1 MTMTTHQQLPKA
13 PAGEG
18 TGLRLQRIGADVH
31 AAFLRRPGAYTAS
44 FLQTPAWGRVKTGWR
59 AESLGWFDDAGRLL
73 GTALVLYRQ
82 MPGVRRLFAYLPE
95 GPGLDWAD
103 PQLDRWLE
111 PLVDHL
117 RDAGAFAVRMGPPL
131 AYRRWSGR
139 TLKDAAG
146 PGRRVGDVLP
156 DLVEPLGAA
165 VADRLRESGWRR
177 CGEDGQG
184 AGAPPRGSSGGAQ
197 PRLVFEVPLAGRG
210 LDDLW
215 TGLNQ
220 EWRRNVKKAGRSGV
234 RTDAE
239 GPLTLP
245 AFHALL
251 RVTERR
257 DGFDLGRDLDYYQR
271 QYAELNAEQAGRMR
285 LYTARHEGEL
295 LAAHTL
301 LTSPDGSRVWYLT
314 GASAD
319 HRREVRPSNAL
330 QWRML
335 CDAALAGAAVYD
347 MRGVPDDLDP
357 AARAYGLLRWKLG
370 TGGEAVETLGEWEL
384 PLQGAVNKAL
394 HRAMHAYLTR
404 R

>member
-1 MTMTTHQQLPKA
+1 MTTHQPTGPASAA
-13 PAGEG
+13 PEPPVRPGEG
-18 TGLRLQRIGADVH
+18 RTLRPIPAEAH
-31 AAFLRRPGAYTAS
+31 AAFQRVGRACPVS
-44 FLQTPAWGRVKTGWR
+44 FLQTPAWARVKQGWR
-59 AESLGWFDDAGRLL
+59 AEHLGWFDGRQCLV

-82 MPGVRRLFAYLPE
+82 LPGVRRSFAYLPE
-95 GPGLDWAD
+95 GPCVDWAD
-103 PQLDRWLE
+103 PRLDGWLE
-111 PLVDHL
+111 PLLGHL
-117 RDAGAFAVRMGPPL
+117 RGTGAFAVRMGPPL
-131 AYRRWSGR
+131 AYRRWTAA
-139 TLKDAAG
+139 TLKGAAG
-146 PGRRVGDVLP
+146 PGRRIGDVLP

-165 VADRLRESGWRR
+165 VADRLRDAGWHR

-184 AGAPPRGSSGGAQ
+184 GDAQ
-197 PRLVFEVPLAGRG
+197 PRLVFEVPLAGRSR
-210 LDDLW
+210 DDLW

-220 EWRRNVKKAGRSGV
+220 EWRRNVKKAARAGV
-234 RTDAE
+234 RTGTE
-239 GPLTLP
+239 GPEALP

-251 RVTERR
+251 RVTELR
-257 DGFDLGRDLDYYQR
+257 DGFDLGRGLDYYRR
-271 QYAELNAEQAGRMR
+271 QYAALNAERPGAVR

-301 LTSPDGSRVWYLT
+301 VTAPDGQRVWYLT

-335 CDAALAGAAVYD
+335 CDAQASGAAVYD

-357 AARAYGLLRWKLG
+357 ASRAYGLLRWKLG
-370 TGGEAVETLGEWEL
+370 TGGEAVETVGEWEL

-394 HRAMHAYLTR
+394 HRGMHAYLTR

>member
-1 MTMTTHQQLPKA
+1 MTTHHRPRVFA
-13 PAGEG
+13 PESA
-18 TGLRLQRIGADVH
+18 GLRLEPIGADLH
-31 AAFLRRPGAYTAS
+31 AAFLRRPGTHTAS
-44 FLQTPAWGRVKTGWR
+44 FLQTPAWARVKTGWR
-59 AESLGWFDDAGRLL
+59 AESLGWFDGAGRLL

-82 MPGVRRLFAYLPE
+82 LPGVRRFFAYLPE
-95 GPGLDWAD
+95 GPGVDWAD
-103 PQLDRWLE
+103 PQLERWLD
-111 PLVDHL
+111 PLLDHL
-117 RDAGAFAVRMGPPL
+117 RGTGAFAVRMGPPL
-131 AYRRWSGR
+131 AYRRWSAR

-146 PGRRVGDVLP
+146 PGRRVGDILP

-177 CGEDGQG
+177 CGEEGQG
-184 AGAPPRGSSGGAQ
+184 TGVPPRRSSGGAQ
-197 PRLVFEVPLAGRG
+197 PRLVFEVSLAGRG

-220 EWRRNVKKAGRSGV
+220 EWRRNIKKAGKSGV
-234 RTDAE
+234 RTAVE
-239 GPLTLP
+239 GPQTLP
-245 AFHALL
+245 AFHDLL

-257 DGFDLGRDLDYYQR
+257 DGFDLGRDLGYYQR
-271 QYAELNAEQAGRMR
+271 QYAELNAEQPGRMR

-295 LAAHTL
+295 LAAHTF
-301 LTSPDGSRVWYLT
+301 LTAPDGNRVWYQT

-335 CDAALAGAAVYD
+335 CDALLAGAAVYD

-357 AARAYGLLRWKLG
+357 AARAHGLLRWKLG
-370 TGGEAVETLGEWEL
+370 TGGEAVETVGEWEL